1 MNFKKI
7 KYVLFTLLL
16 FLFACSNNDV
26 NLPLENNSYLETE
39 LTNSYSKEII
49 EDTFYYEKEEVSEY
63 IKKYNKLPPN
73 YITKDEANKIGWSVE
88 DNDGLVIGGDRFGNR
103 EKKLPYKKGRE
114 YYEADLIQGYSH
126 HRGPVRLVYSND
138 GLIFYT
144 DDHYETFEELK

>member
-26 NLPLENNSYLETE
+26 NLPLENNSSLETE

-88 DNDGLVIGGDRFGNR
+88 DNDEIGR
-103 EKKLPYKKGRE
+103 
-114 YYEADLIQGYSH
+114 AH
-126 HRGPVRLVYSND
+126 V
-138 GLIFYT
+138 
-144 DDHYETFEELK
+144 

>member
-26 NLPLENNSYLETE
+26 NLPLENNSSLETE

-114 YYEADLIQGYSH
+114 YYEADLIQGYSY

>member
-16 FLFACSNNDV
+16 FLFACSNNEF
-26 NLPLENNSYLETE
+26 NLPSDNSSSFETE
-39 LTNSYSKEII
+39 FLNSSFEEIKED
-49 EDTFYYEKEEVSEY
+49 EVYYDKKDVIEY
-63 IKKYNKLPPN
+63 IKKYKGLPSN

-88 DNDGLVIGGDRFGNR
+88 DNNELVIGGDRFGNR

-114 YYEADLIQGYSH
+114 YYEADLIEGYSYN
-126 HRGPVRLVYSND
+126 RGPSRLVYSND

-144 DDHYETFEELK
+144 NDHYETFEELK